1 MGDIYIYSKLLD
13 TAPSN
18 IIYCKGAKLSY
29 ALKQL
34 TKTDSLANS
43 FSLAEAQTSGIENPK
58 LVLTGY
64 IDTNNL
70 TSNSI
75 KQTDI
80 LKLLKTPYDG
90 TSDTEIRIYVETG
103 KGTTVGTNKTYL
115 YGFDGT
121 TTYVKVIIDSVDVSI
136 DPSNSAY
143 GHVWVYN
150 INMTETL

>member
-1 MGDIYIYSKLLD
+1 MGDIFIYSKLLD

-18 IIYCKGAKLSY
+18 QIYCKGASLTY

-34 TKTDSLANS
+34 TKTDALANS
-43 FSLAEAQTSGIENPK
+43 FTLAEAQTSGIENPK

-90 TSDTEIRIYVETG
+90 TSNTEIRIFAETG
-103 KGTTVGTNKTYL
+103 KGILVGTNKTYL

-121 TTYVKVIIDSVDVSI
+121 TNYIKVIIDSIDISI

-143 GHVWVYN
+143 GHLWVYN
-150 INMTETL
+150 MNLTETL